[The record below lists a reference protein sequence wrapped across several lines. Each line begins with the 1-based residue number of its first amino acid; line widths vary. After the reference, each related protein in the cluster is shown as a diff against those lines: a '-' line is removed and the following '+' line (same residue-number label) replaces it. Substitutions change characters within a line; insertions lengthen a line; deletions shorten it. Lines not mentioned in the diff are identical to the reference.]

1 MEESDT
7 ESSSQETNTLADEE
21 LPGPSEPLDDTQ
33 LSCLLGATDEPGEE
47 KKLPQVKDNWKL
59 HECMEF
65 FKLVNS
71 LGKDFPQISIK
82 MKLTNGSS
90 HRPKNFF
97 SPEICEAMFYFL
109 MNKTKTMPGFQEFF
123 SRAGMYTER
132 AHILWLREYYENE
145 ITNIQ
150 KFLNNTLNDT
160 DFQEAVMSY
169 RAGKLAEELKE
180 TVETMLDT
188 NYNLIVASS
197 TFDEVLDIEKCVN
210 LCEKLLTPEE
220 TAQCETEE
228 DLRKKIK
235 TRYMET
241 LYMHELSGVPS
252 MSTLKVPPKIKT
264 PQKSPTKASPGKNLK
279 EPKVEEESVPK
290 KRKSPD
296 GTPEPVLQKRKVP
309 DVDYSDVK
317 PDISGRGVNR
327 RSGAYIAPSKIPKK
341 STRKNNRGV
350 LVTDQVTQTLLIT
363 VERENVDFEVFPEPR
378 KSKQNSVLR
387 IYRPKKK
394 ESHSHGTRT
403 IGCQTESIT
412 LEGKPYGP
420 IRWDDPDI
428 PCTEM
433 SSTFVGGLMRS
444 NAKFIRE
451 KTKRVNVRI
460 NESGLKTV
468 TATIMRDHPLR
479 LMVEQMKKSDQY
491 GYFYNPVRFEETIQ
505 KYRRMIKTPMD
516 LLTVED
522 LIVNKKIESPMDLAL
537 HVALLAANGV
547 VFNAIPVESTEY
559 LINFADFLKMTVKKE
574 KMS

>member
-7 ESSSQETNTLADEE
+7 ESSSQGTNTVADEE
-21 LPGPSEPLDDTQ
+21 LPGPSETLDDTQ
-33 LSCLLGATDEPGEE
+33 LSCLLGANDETSEE
-47 KKLPQVKDNWKL
+47 KKLPPVKDNWKL

-71 LGKDFPQISIK
+71 IGKDFSQISAK
-82 MKLTNGSS
+82 MKLINGSS

-97 SPEICEAMFYFL
+97 TPENCEAMFYFL

-145 ITNIQ
+145 ITDIQ
-150 KFLNNTLNDT
+150 RFLKNSLSDT
-160 DFQEAVMSY
+160 DFQEAVMLY
-169 RAGKLAEELKE
+169 RTGKLADELKE

-188 NYNLIVASS
+188 NYNLIIASS
-197 TFDEVLDIEKCVN
+197 TYDEVLDIEKCVN

-228 DLRKKIK
+228 ELRKKIK
-235 TRYMET
+235 SRYMET

-252 MSTLKVPPKIKT
+252 MNALKVPPKIKT
-264 PQKSPTKASPGKNLK
+264 PQKSPSNKTSPVKNTLK
-279 EPKVEEESVPK
+279 EVKTEEEVTQN

-296 GTPEPVLQKRKVP
+296 VTPEPVPQKRKLP
-309 DVDYSDVK
+309 QVDYVDVK
-317 PDISGRGVNR
+317 PDISSRLSR
-327 RSGAYIAPSKIPKK
+327 RSATYPAPSKIPKK
-341 STRKNNRGV
+341 STRKNDRGV
-350 LVTDQVTQTLLIT
+350 LVTDQVTQTLMIT
-363 VERENVDFEVFPEPR
+363 VEQEANEFEIFPETK
-378 KSKQNSVLR
+378 KSKNSVLR

-394 ESHSHGTRT
+394 QSRSSSPKDVA
-403 IGCQTESIT
+403 CQTKGLV

-420 IRWDDPDI
+420 IRWDDPDV
-428 PCTEM
+428 PCTDM

-444 NAKFIRE
+444 NAKFIRN

-468 TATIMRDHPLR
+468 AATVLRDHPLR

-491 GYFYNPVRFEETIQ
+491 GYFYNPVKFEETIQ

-516 LLTVED
+516 LLTIED
-522 LIVNKKIESPMDLAL
+522 LIINKKIESHMDLAL

-547 VFNAIPVESTEY
+547 VFNAIPV
-559 LINFADFLKMTVKKE
+559 
-574 KMS
+574 